1 MEESS
6 LVVLPGPLSAGR
18 VDEELVVDG
27 VADASLQRAHR
38 FFVAVALGAFAEVVV
53 TSGGV
58 VADLGD
64 GGEMDR
70 MVELAVAAVVEP
82 VARSR
87 PRRRV
92 QRRGRVVAGVMGF
105 GREPADVAG
114 MTDEMRGNDRA
125 DTMDLGDRRVRGAH
139 RGDDAGAQ
147 CRELAVR
154 VADFAEELVGALAAC
169 DPDRVVGSD
178 PAQLPGRP
186 ISRES
191 AGSPPAVIVANNGC
205 SRQID

>member
-18 VDEELVVDG
+18 VDEELAVDG
-27 VADASLQRAHR
+27 VADASLQRAQR

-64 GGEMDR
+64 SGEMDR
-70 MVELAVAAVVEP
+70 MVELAVAAVIEP

-92 QRRGRVVAGVMGF
+92 QRRGRVCS
-105 GREPADVAG
+105 GRNG
-114 MTDEMRGNDRA
+114 
-125 DTMDLGDRRVRGAH
+125 LW
-139 RGDDAGAQ
+139 
-147 CRELAVR
+147 
-154 VADFAEELVGALAAC
+154 
-169 DPDRVVGSD
+169 
-178 PAQLPGRP
+178 
-186 ISRES
+186 SRT
-191 AGSPPAVIVANNGC
+191 G
-205 SRQID
+205 